1 MKKKLRALLFVL
13 SLGVLAFALAV
24 RLGQRGT
31 TLLGARLASGEQVAA
46 LQAGQQVSSEGCVL
60 HWNGT
65 VLPYDSAQGAFCL
78 PQPADGQAKGNL
90 SASWGDIYLPAE
102 HWADRTAVMREGTLL
117 PVYVSDG
124 SRWCEVFAYVS
135 GMPAL
140 VIQTRESVPYRL
152 DPAIVSQTMANLE
165 LAYNYAS
172 YTLFWPEGNSR
183 QQLTGGSLEW
193 HWRGNTSL
201 LAKKKTYRLNLLDA
215 KGGAKQEDLLGLGDD
230 ADWILMNFATDC
242 TRARDKVGWQVWQQ
256 IVQQTDYNPAGLQVE
271 YVELYLD
278 DTYLGVYGLCR
289 PISRDSLGL
298 SAQDLLY
305 KWRTMPND
313 RRMPTEADFDR
324 LEADGSL
331 AWGMWLEVAWPKTFS
346 SGLWRPMQQY
356 IEQFYTPGKTAG
368 WEQLA
373 ATTNLANLI
382 DVALFKQYICAMDN
396 FSYNQYFLK
405 NGADGLYY
413 RIPWD
418 LDYSLGDVY
427 DEFYP
432 LELAAT
438 TIPEM
443 ELDALYAADP
453 ARAQALIA
461 ERWGALRKSVFTVEN
476 MAVLLSSATEEL
488 ESTGAMRRDFAL
500 WGKDKTYPQAAH
512 FRTLEVDETL
522 ALLKDRL
529 EYLDEY
535 MANYT
540 PPDRSAFDVLPK

>member
-140 VIQTRESVPYRL
+140 VIKTESSEPVQR
-152 DPAIVSQTMANLE
+152 DPGIVGETMAKQPF
-165 LAYNYAS
+165 AYNYGNL
-172 YTLFWPEGNSR
+172 TLFWPEGNVREELIQSR
-183 QQLTGGSLEW
+183 LEW
-193 HWRGNTSL
+193 HWRGNASFF
-201 LAKKKTYRLNLLDA
+201 AQKKSYRINLLDI
-215 KGGAKQEDLLGLGDD
+215 KGQKSTENLLGLGEENG
-230 ADWILMNFATDC
+230 WILLNLATDS
-242 TRARDKVGWQVWQQ
+242 TRVRDKVACDLWADIAAGT
-256 IVQQTDYNPAGLQVE
+256 QTNPPGSVVE

-278 DTYLGVYGLCR
+278 DQYMGVYGLCKPVNR
-289 PISRDSLGL
+289 RSLKL
-298 SAQDLLY
+298 SEKDLLY
-305 KWRTMPND
+305 KWRQAS
-313 RRMPTEADFDR
+313 MPTNTDFAALEKSKSLEWLNR
-324 LEADGSL
+324 LEVVWPKSWEDGLWEPLKVYVDIFYNPGDTPATWQEIEQVANVDNLVDMALYKQFTCAIDNLMQNQYLLKKEADG
-331 AWGMWLEVAWPKTFS
+331 VF
-346 SGLWRPMQQY
+346 
-356 IEQFYTPGKTAG
+356 
-368 WEQLA
+368 
-373 ATTNLANLI
+373 
-382 DVALFKQYICAMDN
+382 
-396 FSYNQYFLK
+396 
-405 NGADGLYY
+405 Y

-418 LDYSLGDVY
+418 MNYTFGDIHEGLFEW
-427 DEFYP
+427 D
-432 LELAAT
+432 LETLVV
-438 TIPEM
+438 PDM
-443 ELDALYAADP
+443 ELDALYAADLE
-453 ARAQALIA
+453 RTKSLVA
-461 ERWGALRKSVFTVEN
+461 ERWAELRETVFDTS
-476 MAVLLSSATEEL
+476 AVAVRMQAATEYL
-488 ESTGAMRRDFAL
+488 KKTGAWRRDYIR
-500 WGKDKTYPQAAH
+500 WGENEAYQGLSEN
-512 FRTLEVDETL
+512 RTLSLEETIDFL
-522 ALLKDRL
+522 QRRTDF
-529 EYLDEY
+529 LDIY